1 VRWTGLV
8 RALGGGQDGV
18 EEDIYSASL
27 TAGDE
32 RVRLWLGHE
41 LVIDQWNSLAS
52 LVPSWGVGA
61 AFTQATTTA
70 DRLLDLKVEYKKD
83 AGGYA
88 GGGIAMQGAG
98 FRLSRRKQ
106 TITPSTS
113 ASSVLPRAH
122 LFAASPIATEAGGG
136 QGGAWQVRIQPNVA
150 CAERSLM
157 RGSGLTIATAGMPG
171 DSLSRALSR
180 ALPCPSTTICI
191 STSIAL
197 PSQILDGPQ
206 DSMTRDKQA
215 RACESMCKCT

>member
-1 VRWTGLV
+1 MRWTGLV

-27 TAGDE
+27 TAADE
-32 RVRLWLGHE
+32 RVRLWLGHA
-41 LVIDQWNSLAS
+41 LVIDQWNSLDS
-52 LVPSWGVGA
+52 LVPSWGGGG

-88 GGGIAMQGAG
+88 GGGIAMQDAG

-113 ASSVLPRAH
+113 GSSVLPRAH
-122 LFAASPIATEAGGG
+122 LFAASPIATGAGG
-136 QGGAWQVRIQPNVA
+136 QGGAWQVLIEPNVA

-157 RGSGLTIATAGMPG
+157 RGSGLTIATAGMTG
-171 DSLSRALSR
+171 NSLFRARSRVLSR
-180 ALPCPSTTICI
+180 ALPFPSTTFCI
-191 STSIAL
+191 STSIAN
-197 PSQILDGPQ
+197 PRRTKRQHD
-206 DSMTRDKQA
+206 A
-215 RACESMCKCT
+215 

>member
-27 TAGDE
+27 TAADE
-32 RVRLWLGHE
+32 RVRLWLGHA
-41 LVIDQWNSLAS
+41 LVIDQWNSLDS
-52 LVPSWGVGA
+52 LVPSWGGGG

-88 GGGIAMQGAG
+88 GGGIAMQDAG

-113 ASSVLPRAH
+113 GSSVLPRAH
-122 LFAASPIATEAGGG
+122 LFAASPIATGAGG
-136 QGGAWQVRIQPNVA
+136 QGGAWQVLIEPNVA

-157 RGSGLTIATAGMPG
+157 RGSGLTIATAGMTG
-171 DSLSRALSR
+171 NSLFRARSRVLSR
-180 ALPCPSTTICI
+180 ALPFPSTIFCI
-191 STSIAL
+191 STSIAN
-197 PSQILDGPQ
+197 PRRTKRQHD
-206 DSMTRDKQA
+206 A
-215 RACESMCKCT
+215 

>member
-27 TAGDE
+27 TAADE
-32 RVRLWLGHE
+32 RVRLWLGHA
-41 LVIDQWNSLAS
+41 LVIDQWNSLDS
-52 LVPSWGVGA
+52 LVPSWGGGG

-88 GGGIAMQGAG
+88 GGGIAMQDAG

-113 ASSVLPRAH
+113 GSSVLPRAH
-122 LFAASPIATEAGGG
+122 LFAASPIATGAGG
-136 QGGAWQVRIQPNVA
+136 QGGAWQVLIEPNVA

-157 RGSGLTIATAGMPG
+157 RGSGLTIATAGMTG
-171 DSLSRALSR
+171 NSLFRARSRVLSR
-180 ALPCPSTTICI
+180 ALPFPSTTFCI
-191 STSIAL
+191 STSIAN
-197 PSQILDGPQ
+197 PRRTKRQHD
-206 DSMTRDKQA
+206 A
-215 RACESMCKCT
+215 